1 MKSYITTENGS
12 RQVMF
17 LVVMSIFVFASYVT
31 VTFRVYCRYF
41 YLKTVGLDDY
51 FMVGALVAVTGMSI
65 MNGYHVALGTG
76 RHTDEL
82 PLLEILIPTL
92 KHWYAFQLV
101 YPFVLFLVKAS
112 ILALYRRILTQE
124 RFRRALYVVAGFIS
138 LQTLVA
144 IFVNAFECRSHPS
157 QAWSP
162 TFPTGSNNIS
172 ATYYSLASVNIV
184 TDLAI
189 LLLPLPV
196 LVKLH
201 VNSRRRWALVGIFST
216 GGVAIIASILRFYA
230 LYVYATTKDVAYD
243 AIYILL
249 WSQIEVNLAI
259 ISASA
264 PALRPMFKKTFGG
277 SSNRSQYGYGQ
288 SSGNVFR
295 SQNTRGVVELHSYVG
310 KNETV
315 VKTAIGDDDNSSQ
328 EHILEGDK
336 IKIVK
341 TVETRVFRD

>member
-17 LVVMSIFVFASYVT
+17 LVVMSIFVCASYVT
-31 VTFRVYCRYF
+31 VALRLYCRYF

-92 KHWYAFQLV
+92 KHC
-101 YPFVLFLVKAS
+101 

-124 RFRRALYVVAGFIS
+124 SFRRALWGVAGFIT
-138 LQTLVA
+138 LQSLVA

-162 TFPTGSNNIS
+162 SFPTGCNNLS
-172 ATYYSLASVNIV
+172 ATYYSLASINIV

-189 LLLPLPV
+189 LILPLPV

-201 VNSRRRWALVGIFST
+201 LNSRRRWALVGIFST

-288 SSGNVFR
+288 SSGNIFR
-295 SQNTRGVVELHSYVG
+295 SQNTRGAVELHSYVG
-310 KNETV
+310 KNETT
-315 VKTAIGDDDNSSQ
+315 VKTAIGVEDDNSSQ
-328 EHILEGDK
+328 EHILEGSK
-336 IKIVK
+336 TKIVK